1 MASPTT
7 LARPYAKAAFEHAR
21 DGDRLAQW
29 SHMLAFAA
37 AIATDERAAMLLD
50 DPRLSAEQQAKLFA
64 DIGGDA
70 MDDHFNAFLGLLA
83 DNERLVLLPDILALF
98 EHMRAEAEK
107 RLTVR
112 VISAVELSD
121 DQKGRLGEALA
132 RRMGRE
138 IELEC
143 SLDSKLLGGAVIY
156 AGDTVID
163 GSLSA
168 KLQRL
173 RAELGVERT
182 A

>member
-21 DGDRLAQW
+21 DAERLAQW
-29 SHMLAFAA
+29 SHMLALAA
-37 AIATDERAAMLLD
+37 AIATDERGALLLD
-50 DPRLSAEQQAKLFA
+50 DPRLSAEQQAELFA

-70 MDDHFNAFLGLLA
+70 MDDHFKAFVRLLA
-83 DNERLVLLPDILALF
+83 DNERLVLLPDVLALF

-112 VISAVELSD
+112 VVSAVELTE
-121 DQKGRLGEALA
+121 DQRRRLGEALT

-143 SLDSKLLGGAVIY
+143 SLDSTLLGGAVIY

-163 GSLSA
+163 GSLRA